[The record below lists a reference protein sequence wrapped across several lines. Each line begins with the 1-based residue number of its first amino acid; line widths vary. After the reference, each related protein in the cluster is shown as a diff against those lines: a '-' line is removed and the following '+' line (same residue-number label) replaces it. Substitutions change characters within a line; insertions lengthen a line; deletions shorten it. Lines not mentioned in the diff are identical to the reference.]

1 MFEAGVL
8 RDWWWGGEGFVRKVI
23 SSMNRQQSLTA
34 WWEHYEELRPQYQRQ
49 MAKQGQARVRA
60 CMAEV
65 GESGILF
72 LQLSEDGGGLKTRS
86 LQPGPLISSQETKK
100 GVGWEEQMMEPIS
113 PLMLTSSSGKKSWH
127 PMSFGDCEPRPEQ
140 RPDSGIELL
149 LGVNL

>member
-1 MFEAGVL
+1 
-8 RDWWWGGEGFVRKVI
+8 
-23 SSMNRQQSLTA
+23 
-34 WWEHYEELRPQYQRQ
+34 
-49 MAKQGQARVRA
+49 
-60 CMAEV
+60 MAEV

-72 LQLSEDGGGLKTRS
+72 LQLSEDGGGLKIRS

-140 RPDSGIELL
+140 RPDSGVELL
-149 LGVNL
+149 LEVNL

>member
-1 MFEAGVL
+1 
-8 RDWWWGGEGFVRKVI
+8 
-23 SSMNRQQSLTA
+23 
-34 WWEHYEELRPQYQRQ
+34 
-49 MAKQGQARVRA
+49 
-60 CMAEV
+60 MAEV

-86 LQPGPLISSQETKK
+86 LKPGPLISSQETKK
-100 GVGWEEQMMEPIS
+100 GVGREEQMMEPIP

-127 PMSFGDCEPRPEQ
+127 LMPFCDCEPRPEQ